1 MFFLSAGSADAHAF
15 RVVAAMTERTG
26 AASADPFVAA
36 FVALF
41 LFFETLLQRFHQL
54 VEAAEGLDLGHQIGR
69 ATSEL
74 QSLMRISYAVFCL
87 KKQNKIQTL
96 YTIIHKD

>member
-1 MFFLSAGSADAHAF
+1 
-15 RVVAAMTERTG
+15 MTERTG

-54 VEAAEGLDLGHQIGR
+54 VEAAEGLDLGHLLGCQMLLRLQPQPVLGNR
-69 ATSEL
+69 AEQLAGDRLDTLEVRSEERRVGKECV
-74 QSLMRISYAVFCL
+74 STGSTRWEPY
-87 KKQNKIQTL
+87 
-96 YTIIHKD
+96 H